1 MKSGFFDKIVRRMDR
16 LEPAEVQRYLLRLVQ
31 EKGFFEKVF
40 EALQEG
46 VILLDGEGTVTYVNR
61 AACGFFGFQRD
72 VIVGRKLAEGL
83 RGFDWE
89 TLAHSG
95 GSVSRDLE
103 VFYPEN
109 RYLNFY
115 VTAID
120 EHEDLGFVML
130 IRDIT
135 TSRKLTEE
143 KIESERVSALTL
155 LAAGVAHELGNPLN
169 SLTIHL
175 QLMERRLRKVE
186 GKHSAALLEMLRV
199 AQLELK
205 RLDFIIDQFLAAI
218 RPTHPQLQKV
228 QLNELVRESVDFL
241 KPELKQSGVTV
252 EFDLVSTLPA
262 MPLDANQMK
271 QAFYNLIRNACQ
283 AMPDGGTL
291 AIASVFND
299 FEVRLTFTD
308 TGKGIS
314 PGNMSNMFQP
324 FFTTRQTGT
333 GLGLLIVRR
342 IVREHGGEIEL
353 ESTEGQGTK
362 VTIFLPL
369 VEKKLRMLAAGD
381 AQEVDSAAP
390 KPQDGA

>member
-1 MKSGFFDKIVRRMDR
+1 
-16 LEPAEVQRYLLRLVQ
+16 
-31 EKGFFEKVF
+31 
-40 EALQEG
+40 
-46 VILLDGEGTVTYVNR
+46 
-61 AACGFFGFQRD
+61 
-72 VIVGRKLAEGL
+72 
-83 RGFDWE
+83 
-89 TLAHSG
+89 
-95 GSVSRDLE
+95 
-103 VFYPEN
+103 
-109 RYLNFY
+109 
-115 VTAID
+115 
-120 EHEDLGFVML
+120 
-130 IRDIT
+130 
-135 TSRKLTEE
+135 
-143 KIESERVSALTL
+143 
-155 LAAGVAHELGNPLN
+155 
-169 SLTIHL
+169 
-175 QLMERRLRKVE
+175 MERRLRKVE

-241 KPELKQSGVTV
+241 KPELKQSGVKV
-252 EFDLVSTLPA
+252 EFDLVSTLPP

-291 AIASVFND
+291 AIASVCND

>member
-16 LEPAEVQRYLLRLVQ
+16 LEPAEVQHYLLRLVQ

-89 TLAHSG
+89 TLARSG

-135 TSRKLTEE
+135 TTRKLTEE

-199 AQLELK
+199 AQVELK
-205 RLDFIIDQFLAAI
+205 RLDFIIDQFLTAI
-218 RPTHPQLQKV
+218 RPTHPQLQAV
-228 QLNELVRESVDFL
+228 QLNELMRESVDFL
-241 KPELKQSGVTV
+241 RPELKHSGVKV
-252 EFDLVSTLPA
+252 EFDLVSTLPP
-262 MPLDANQMK
+262 MPMDANQMK

-291 AIASVFND
+291 NIASAFND
-299 FEVRLTFTD
+299 FEVRLTFSD
-308 TGKGIS
+308 TGRGIS
-314 PGNMSNMFQP
+314 PDNMSNMFQP

-353 ESTEGQGTK
+353 ESKEGQGTK